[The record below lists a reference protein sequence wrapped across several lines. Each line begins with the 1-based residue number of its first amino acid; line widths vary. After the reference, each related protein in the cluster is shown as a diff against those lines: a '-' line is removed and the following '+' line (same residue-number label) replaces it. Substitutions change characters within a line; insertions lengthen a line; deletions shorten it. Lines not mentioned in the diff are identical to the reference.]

1 MGLSAE
7 DYLRQAQALLPSGPA
22 WPREANAY
30 ATRLLLALCAE
41 FSNVDGRA
49 SALLDEVDPR
59 TAAELLIDW
68 ERVAGLPD
76 GCVVD
81 AGIDLSTAQRRAAL
95 LARLTMQGSQALSY
109 YIALAAD
116 LGYVIEAEEFHAF
129 DVNDDIATPI
139 RGPAWVHAWQVTSE
153 LNQPV
158 DFTVASLVTDP
169 LASWSNVVLEC
180 VLNRFKPAHT
190 VLVFAYT

>member
-1 MGLSAE
+1 MGLSAD

-22 WPREANAY
+22 WPRESNAY

-41 FSNVDGRA
+41 FANVDGRA
-49 SALLDEVDPR
+49 AALLDEVDPR

-76 GCVVD
+76 GCVID

-109 YIALAAD
+109 YVALAAD
-116 LGYVIEAEEFHAF
+116 LGYSIEAEEFHAF

-139 RGPAWVHAWQVTSE
+139 RGPAWVHAWQVTSA